1 MRFLMLWLLAVG
13 FLFASTTVAFQKGWQ
28 LVGVPAALEN
38 MSDFD
43 NKAVEI
49 VWGYDASTQSWQGF
63 SPDVNMST
71 KLIDK
76 SIAPLTSLKPW
87 QAIWVYSNE
96 AWSLTLADESQP
108 QEAQNAKIELY
119 KGWNLIAIPQQSVVS
134 EGFFGD
140 AVVWKY
146 SASNAWSVNVEDVA
160 FPSIDAIGTSEGLWV
175 KSEST
180 RTIDVD
186 QELSKLHTFDNETA
200 MQEYIRKM
208 LNIYRN
214 YYYYMPMIEP
224 GIVYDLAGVPEF
236 ESTSV
241 NANVGADTSTS
252 TDGAE
257 NATQTNLQEEGVD
270 EADILKHD
278 GTHIFSVDNANNR
291 ILVTTFLAI
300 AQQDY
305 TPKQSIDMQG
315 HEIVSMFLQENRLV
329 VISNY
334 RNYTI
339 YAEAKSDESIAAE
352 SMIAPNYDTQSFY
365 LDIFDVSDI
374 NNIQNIASHRIEGYY
389 QDSRLIDGKL
399 FLISQFY
406 PQINYEYPKV
416 YVQTDCN
423 GSEIYYTTTDQN
435 QTASASSAS
444 YAADESD
451 EVLLP
456 NNSMNTKI
464 AHQCYMYNYDENG
477 SAWEYDYVNPI
488 VKSEKLTPNIIT
500 GSTTTALVTPQKFY
514 APYKLDQQASI
525 TSISRFDINN
535 GANSENISFL
545 GNTHTYYA
553 SLTSLYLVSS
563 EYPFYYNY
571 SHYKEQQMV
580 YKFSLGT
587 PIAYEGRGFVPG
599 HLLNQFSMSEKD
611 DYLRVATTEGQ
622 SWWNQGTNN
631 SVYTLKEHNAT
642 LQIHGTLSGL
652 GHKSESIRAVRFMGD
667 RGYVVTF
674 EQTDPL
680 YTLDLSDP
688 EAPKS
693 VGELQIPGFSEY
705 LHVVDE
711 NRVISVGRDA
721 DENGRS
727 QGLQLQ
733 LFDVSDFANPQLAD
747 KVQIG
752 DSVTYSE
759 AEYNHKAFAYRS
771 SDMTLGI
778 PYRNY
783 NAQDH
788 GYSEHFGI
796 YRVNGMQID
805 ALHTLVSADSSW
817 SDMGRGV
824 IFDLDAQ
831 MYGALFKG
839 ENIMCESIE

>member
-13 FLFASTTVAFQKGWQ
+13 FLFASTTLQFQKGWQ
-28 LVGVPAALEN
+28 LVGIPTTLES

-49 VWGYDASTQSWQGF
+49 VWGYDGAAQEWQGF
-63 SPDVNMST
+63 SPDANISAAMAQKNIGS
-71 KLIDK
+71 L
-76 SIAPLTSLKPW
+76 ASLKPW
-87 QAIWVYSNE
+87 QAVWVYSNE
-96 AWSLTLADESQP
+96 AWSLTFEDAVPL
-108 QEAQNAKIELY
+108 QEAQNATIELY
-119 KGWNLIAIPQQSVVS
+119 EGWNLIALPQQSIVS
-134 EGFFGD
+134 DDFFGD

-146 SASNAWSVNVEDVA
+146 DADNAWSVNVEGVD
-160 FPSIDAIGTSEGLWV
+160 FPSVETVGTSEGVWV
-175 KSEST
+175 KSENA
-180 RTIDVD
+180 RTIEVD
-186 QELSKLHTFDNETA
+186 RQLSKLHTFESETA
-200 MQEYIRKM
+200 MLGYIRTM
-208 LNIYRN
+208 LNVHQNHYD
-214 YYYYMPMIEP
+214 YMPLMEP
-224 GIVYDLAGVPEF
+224 AYFDDVTYSEAGSGASGVIP
-236 ESTSV
+236 
-241 NANVGADTSTS
+241 VGEADTSAQES
-252 TDGAE
+252 GAE
-257 NATQTNLQEEGVD
+257 DATQTNLQEEGVD

-278 GTHIFSVDNANNR
+278 GTHIFSIDNENNR
-291 ILVTTFLAI
+291 ILITTFSAI

-305 TPKQSIDMQG
+305 TPKQSIEMQG
-315 HEIVSMFLQENRLV
+315 RSIISMFLQQNRLV

-334 RNYTI
+334 SYYTI
-339 YAEAKSDESIAAE
+339 YGNGVSSNESFVK
-352 SMIAPNYDTQSFY
+352 PDDDTTSVY

-374 NNIQNIASHRIEGYY
+374 NNIQTVASHRIEGYY

-399 FLISQFY
+399 FLISQFS
-406 PQINYEYPKV
+406 PSISYEYPKV

-423 GSEIYYTTTDQN
+423 VSQLYPTEEG
-435 QTASASSAS
+435 SASSAS
-444 YAADESD
+444 YSYEGDDVLPDSDSD
-451 EVLLP
+451 EVSLP
-456 NNSMNTKI
+456 DPLNTKI
-464 AHQCYMYNYDENG
+464 ASECYVYNYDENG
-477 SAWEYDYVNPI
+477 SAWQYDYDNPT
-488 VKSEKLTPNIIT
+488 VKSEKLVPNIVT
-500 GSTTTALVTPQKFY
+500 SSNTTALVTPQKFY
-514 APYKLDQQASI
+514 APYKLDQRAAI
-525 TSISRFDINN
+525 TSISRFDINS
-535 GANSENISFL
+535 GENSENISFL

-563 EYPFYYNY
+563 EYPLYYGFSY
-571 SHYKEQQMV
+571 YKDQQMI
-580 YKFSLGT
+580 YKFSLSA

-599 HLLNQFSMSEKD
+599 HMLNQFSMSEKD
-611 DYLRVATTEGQ
+611 AYLRVATTQGQ
-622 SWWNQGTNN
+622 SWWSSETNN
-631 SVYTLKEHNAT
+631 SVYTLKENNEA
-642 LQIHGTLSGL
+642 LEIHGTLGGL
-652 GHKSESIRAVRFMGD
+652 GHKGESIRAVRFMGD

-688 EAPKS
+688 EAPKN

-721 DENGRS
+721 DENGRV

-733 LFDVSDFANPQLAD
+733 LFDVSDFSNPQLAD

-752 DSVTYSE
+752 DSATYSE

-771 SDMTLGI
+771 SDMTFGI

-783 NAQDH
+783 NTQSY
-788 GYSEHFGI
+788 GYSENFGI

-805 ALHTLVSADSSW
+805 SLHTLVSADSSW